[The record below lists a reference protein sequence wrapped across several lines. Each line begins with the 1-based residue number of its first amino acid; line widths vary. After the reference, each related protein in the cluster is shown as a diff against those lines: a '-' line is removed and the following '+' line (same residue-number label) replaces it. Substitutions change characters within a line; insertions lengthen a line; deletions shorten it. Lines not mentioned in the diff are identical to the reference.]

1 MRMVQ
6 LGGEA
11 DLSRARE
18 TAMPQAVG
26 EVRPIP
32 LEFAALGTAGSNGFP
47 IRWLGFNLR
56 RARSVAISISVGL
69 KGSPRLLV
77 GRAGLAD
84 RDERLELTA
93 GQLR

>member
-32 LEFAALGTAGSNGFP
+32 LEFAALG
-47 IRWLGFNLR
+47 I
-56 RARSVAISISVGL
+56 
-69 KGSPRLLV
+69 
-77 GRAGLAD
+77 D
-84 RDERLELTA
+84 
-93 GQLR
+93 